1 FACVDAPAAEF
12 CDDLIVRAA
21 RKAVEQDG
29 APAEA
34 DAQRRRAIV
43 VSGATAHPATPPPC
57 SAKAV
62 DDLPRAALETLRLMA
77 LGHGISSL
85 HASPAPPPL
94 RAGANAFSY
103 NRCSLYVLSRFDQVR
118 NREMFPWIAFI
129 AGWLVL
135 AAPVHA
141 QTATESSS
149 PSPEERNG
157 YRLAETADGFQLV
170 EHGVWKAPQVNPAPA
185 SAPGPGAFG
194 SQGAGPRHEGQARL
208 QAGPNGFRRVAYLP
222 HVYAAE
228 AQFGLPTG
236 LLDALIWTESRYN
249 PFAVSKAG
257 AAGL

>member
-1 FACVDAPAAEF
+1 
-12 CDDLIVRAA
+12 
-21 RKAVEQDG
+21 
-29 APAEA
+29 
-34 DAQRRRAIV
+34 
-43 VSGATAHPATPPPC
+43 
-57 SAKAV
+57 
-62 DDLPRAALETLRLMA
+62 
-77 LGHGISSL
+77 
-85 HASPAPPPL
+85 
-94 RAGANAFSY
+94 
-103 NRCSLYVLSRFDQVR
+103 
-118 NREMFPWIAFI
+118 MFPWIAFI

-257 AAGL
+257 AAGLGQLMPGTAKELGVANRFDPLANLSGAARYLRQMLDRFGVVHLALAAYNAGPGAVERAKGIPRNGETPGYVRNVLARWRP

>member
-1 FACVDAPAAEF
+1 
-12 CDDLIVRAA
+12 
-21 RKAVEQDG
+21 
-29 APAEA
+29 
-34 DAQRRRAIV
+34 
-43 VSGATAHPATPPPC
+43 
-57 SAKAV
+57 
-62 DDLPRAALETLRLMA
+62 
-77 LGHGISSL
+77 
-85 HASPAPPPL
+85 
-94 RAGANAFSY
+94 
-103 NRCSLYVLSRFDQVR
+103 
-118 NREMFPWIAFI
+118 MFPRIAFI

-141 QTATESSS
+141 QTTTESSS

-208 QAGPNGFRRVAYLP
+208 PAGPNGFRRAAYLP

-228 AQFGLPTG
+228 AQFGLPAG

-257 AAGL
+257 AAGLGQLMPGTAKELGVANRFDPLANLSGAARYLRQMLDRFGVVHLALAAYNAGPGAVERAKGIPRNGETPGYVRNVLARWRP

>member
-1 FACVDAPAAEF
+1 
-12 CDDLIVRAA
+12 
-21 RKAVEQDG
+21 
-29 APAEA
+29 
-34 DAQRRRAIV
+34 
-43 VSGATAHPATPPPC
+43 
-57 SAKAV
+57 
-62 DDLPRAALETLRLMA
+62 
-77 LGHGISSL
+77 
-85 HASPAPPPL
+85 
-94 RAGANAFSY
+94 
-103 NRCSLYVLSRFDQVR
+103 
-118 NREMFPWIAFI
+118 MFPWIAFI

-208 QAGPNGFRRVAYLP
+208 PAGPNGFRRAAYLP

-257 AAGL
+257 AAGLGQLMPGTAKELGVANRFDPLANLSGAARYLRQMLDRFGVVHLALAAYNAGPGAVERAKGIPRNGETPGYVRNVLARWRP